1 MPRGGKAEKAMV
13 PEAEF
18 RSYYD
23 RPVLKEPVWKW
34 YVPAYFFA
42 GGLAAGSAMMAA
54 GADLLGRPDIARRA
68 RIAAATG
75 AGVGSVLLV
84 ADLGR
89 PARFLNMLRV
99 AKPTSPMSVGSWV
112 LTLFGPAAGV
122 AAVTDVLGAF
132 PRIGRAAGLAAAA
145 LAPALGSYAAVLLA
159 DTAVPA
165 WHEAGRELPF
175 LFVGG
180 ASATSGALGV
190 MLAPIEDAAPARR
203 LALVGAAVEM
213 CAARMMER
221 NLPEEVARPYRA
233 GPTGKVTKAAL
244 GLTAAGAALVASW
257 GRRRRAGALVGGAL
271 LMAGALVERYAVVDA
286 GRASAR
292 DPGATIV
299 PQRQRATA
307 RG

>member
-1 MPRGGKAEKAMV
+1 MPRGQKAEKAMV

-23 RPVLKEPVWKW
+23 RPVLKEPVWSW
-34 YVPAYFFA
+34 EVPAYFFA
-42 GGLAAGSAMMAA
+42 GGLAAGSAMLAA
-54 GADLLGRPDIARRA
+54 GADLLGRPDLARRG
-68 RIAAATG
+68 RIAAAAG
-75 AGVGSVLLV
+75 AAVGGGLLV

-89 PARFLNMLRV
+89 PSRFLNMLRV

-122 AAVTDVLGAF
+122 AALSDVLGVF
-132 PRIGRAAGLAAAA
+132 PRVGRVAGLAAAA
-145 LAPALGSYAAVLLA
+145 LGPALGSYTAVLLA
-159 DTAVPA
+159 NTAVPA

-190 MLAPIEDAAPARR
+190 MLTPVAEAAPARR
-203 LALVGAAVEM
+203 LALVGAAMEM
-213 CAARMMER
+213 SAARAMER
-221 NLPEEVARPYRA
+221 NLPEDVARPYRA
-233 GPTGKVTKAAL
+233 GKAGTVTKMAF
-244 GLTAAGAALVASW
+244 GLTAAGAALIASW
-257 GRRRRAGALVGGAL
+257 GRRRRVAAIAGGALV
-271 LMAGALVERYAVVDA
+271 MAGALAERYAVVDA

-299 PQRQRATA
+299 PQRQRVSA

>member
-13 PEAEF
+13 PEAQF

-23 RPVLKEPVWKW
+23 RPVLNEPVWKW

-54 GADLLGRPDIARRA
+54 GADLIGRPDIARRA
-68 RIAAATG
+68 RIAAAAAVT
-75 AGVGSVLLV
+75 VGSGLLA

-89 PARFLNMLRV
+89 PTRFLNMLRV
-99 AKPTSPMSVGSWV
+99 AKVTSPMSVGSWV
-112 LTLFGPAAGV
+112 LVMFAPSAGV
-122 AAVTDVLGAF
+122 AALTDVLGVF

-145 LAPALGSYAAVLLA
+145 LAPALGSYTAVLLA

-175 LFVGG
+175 LFLGG
-180 ASATSGALGV
+180 ASAATGALGV

-203 LALVGAAVEM
+203 LALLGGTIEM
-213 CAARMMER
+213 CAARAMER
-221 NLPEEVARPYRA
+221 NLPHEVSRPYRA
-233 GPTGKVTKAAL
+233 GRAGNLTKAAF
-244 GLTAAGAALVASW
+244 GLTAAGTALIGSL
-257 GRRRRAGALVGGAL
+257 GRRRRAGAVVGGAL
-271 LMAGALVERYAVVDA
+271 LMAGAVLERYAVVDA
-286 GRASAR
+286 GKISAR

-299 PQRQRATA
+299 PQRQRVDAQA
-307 RG
+307 